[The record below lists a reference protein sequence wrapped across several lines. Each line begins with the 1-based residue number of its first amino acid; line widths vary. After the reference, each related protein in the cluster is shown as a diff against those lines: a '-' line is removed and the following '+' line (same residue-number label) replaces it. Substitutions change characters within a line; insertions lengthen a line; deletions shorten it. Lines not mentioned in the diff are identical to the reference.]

1 MRLLLYDRDR
11 NLLRECPFICKAM
24 RGELLFSVVQTAEF
38 MQFSPMTTLATL
50 FTNVVKAV
58 TNVGESGA
66 QLKLI

>member
-1 MRLLLYDRDR
+1 VSIYLQGYV
-11 NLLRECPFICKAM
+11 